1 MLKAAGEQV
10 LQLLLQVCAQCREQN
25 AIMRRQLR
33 CLSSWLR
40 NAWLPSDQLAASPI
54 MAMAFASIASAEVR
68 VSYPYP

>member
-1 MLKAAGEQV
+1 M

-68 VSYPYP
+68 VSYPYPYP